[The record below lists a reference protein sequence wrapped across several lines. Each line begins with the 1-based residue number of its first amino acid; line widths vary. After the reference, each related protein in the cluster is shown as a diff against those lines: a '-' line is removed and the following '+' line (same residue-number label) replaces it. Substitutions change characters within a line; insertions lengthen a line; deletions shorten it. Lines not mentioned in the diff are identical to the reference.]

1 MPCSSVHQ
9 EQIALMP
16 DNDPARSKTQQTGLL
31 RHLWT
36 WLGGIALLLGGI
48 GIFLPVLPTT
58 PFVLVAAFAFTRGS
72 PKLRYWLATHAVF
85 GPIIADWE
93 ARGAIAT
100 RYKLFACTLMAAT
113 FTVSLLAGLS
123 ALILTIQALCLCSA
137 ASYILTR
144 PSD

>member
-72 PKLRYWLATHAVF
+72 PKLRYWLATHHTF

-100 RYKLFACTLMAAT
+100 RYKLFACMLMATA
-113 FTVSLLAGLS
+113 FIASLIAGFPP
-123 ALILTIQALCLCSA
+123 LILAIQGLCLGGA
-137 ASYILTR
+137 ATYILTR